1 MGETVELVPPT
12 TAHVSVLSAEVRAM
26 ASVRPGERWVDATL
40 GFGGHARA
48 LLADGAAVLGLDQ
61 DPQALASNA
70 GLVAETGGRLAVQHT
85 NFTDLEAAVVAWG
98 GAPVDGVL
106 ADLGVSSW
114 QLDTAERGFSFQHE
128 GPLDMRMDP
137 TRGRTA
143 LELLQG
149 ITVDAL
155 ARLLRELA
163 EEPFAGPIARAAKAW
178 VAGEG
183 PHGTRG
189 LARAI
194 VGALPRGYA
203 ARLHHHPATRTFQAL
218 RLAVNG
224 ELEALD
230 TLLETAPKVLGPG
243 GRLLVISFHSLE
255 DRRVKEAFA
264 RLSGRRRPVAPRRGL
279 PPPPSPE
286 PEFELLVTKPVTA
299 TTAEVEANPRSRSAK
314 LRGLRRSA
322 AEVRTP

>member
-1 MGETVELVPPT
+1 VGETVEIVPPT
-12 TAHVSVLSAEVRAM
+12 TAHVAVLSAEVRAM

-40 GFGGHARA
+40 GFGGHTRA

-70 GLVAETGGRLAVQHT
+70 GLVAETAGRLAVQHT
-85 NFTDLEAAVVAWG
+85 NFTDLEAAVAAWG

-114 QLDTAERGFSFQHE
+114 QLDTAERGFSFQQD
-128 GPLDMRMDP
+128 GPLDRRRDP
-137 TRGRTA
+137 TRGQTA
-143 LELLQG
+143 LELLQS
-149 ITVDAL
+149 VPVEAL

-163 EEPFAGPIARAAKAW
+163 EEPFAGPIARAVKAW

-230 TLLETAPKVLGPG
+230 TLLEAAPKVLGPG

-264 RLSGRRRPVAPRRGL
+264 RLSGRRRPAAPRRGL

-299 TTAEVEANPRSRSAK
+299 AATEVEANPRSRSAK